1 MLPIFLR
8 TYSSALCQILI
19 RALEKPFVNPRN
31 DSYKCPISDFFGHF
45 RTKNS
50 ARSKN
55 TQNGQETAWV
65 GAECQIMLGKIVGS
79 EKKVVVPKLQ
89 KVEVFGQ

>member
-1 MLPIFLR
+1 MD
-8 TYSSALCQILI
+8 
-19 RALEKPFVNPRN
+19 PRN
-31 DSYKCPISDFFGHF
+31 TSDKCPISDVFGHF

-50 ARSKN
+50 ARCQS
-55 TQNGQETAWV
+55 TQNSQETAWI
-65 GAECQIMLGKIVGS
+65 GAECQNMLGKIVGS

>member
-1 MLPIFLR
+1 MVPDCLGTL
-8 TYSSALCQILI
+8 SSTLCQIS
-19 RALEKPFVNPRN
+19 ALKEA
-31 DSYKCPISDFFGHF
+31 IF
-45 RTKNS
+45 RQKKS

>member
-1 MLPIFLR
+1 MQSYGARLLGNTFLNFV
-8 TYSSALCQILI
+8 SNFS
-19 RALEKPFVNPRN
+19 LEGGNFQ
-31 DSYKCPISDFFGHF
+31 
-45 RTKNS
+45 TKKS

-65 GAECQIMLGKIVGS
+65 GVECQIMLGKIVGS

-89 KVEVFGQ
+89 KVEAFGQ

>member
-1 MLPIFLR
+1 MHSIKRIARVAFL
-8 TYSSALCQILI
+8 L
-19 RALEKPFVNPRN
+19 NPRN
-31 DSYKCPISDFFGHF
+31 TSDKCPISDVFGHF

-50 ARSKN
+50 ARCQS
-55 TQNGQETAWV
+55 TQNSQETAWI
-65 GAECQIMLGKIVGS
+65 GAECQNMLGKIVGS

>member
-1 MLPIFLR
+1 M
-8 TYSSALCQILI
+8 Y
-19 RALEKPFVNPRN
+19 
-31 DSYKCPISDFFGHF
+31 
-45 RTKNS
+45 
-50 ARSKN
+50 

-65 GAECQIMLGKIVGS
+65 GAECHIMLGKIVGS

>member
-1 MLPIFLR
+1 MSLKIPTTKVPL
-8 TYSSALCQILI
+8 L
-19 RALEKPFVNPRN
+19 NPRN
-31 DSYKCPISDFFGHF
+31 ASYKCPIWDFLDIFGQN
-45 RTKNS
+45 NS

-55 TQNGQETAWV
+55 TQNYQETAWV